1 MPVSRTHQIPQ
12 VYYRFKVSNQHA
24 KPENI
29 LHVIFN
35 KTCLNRLGWPPETR
49 VKIFI
54 PLDFEWN
61 IFLIPHKNGYKYSN
75 YKEKVFFRF
84 KWDSGLKNPKSYMYT
99 SQKIPLIKGAYGGKN
114 VCVLNMSKNQSA
126 K

>member
-1 MPVSRTHQIPQ
+1 MPIRATHQIPQ

-29 LHVIFN
+29 LHVVFN
-35 KTCLNRLGWPPETR
+35 KTCLNRLSWQEGTK
-49 VKIFI
+49 VKVFI

-61 IFLIPHKNGYKYSN
+61 IFLIPHENGYKYSTYRN
-75 YKEKVFFRF
+75 NVFFRF
-84 KWDSGLKNPKSYMYT
+84 KWDSTLKNPKNYMYT
-99 SQKIPLIKGAYGGKN
+99 SQKLPLIKGAYSGLP
-114 VCVLNMSKNQSA
+114 VCILNMSKNQPA